1 MSIFST
7 PSQIQLFPLFLQTLL
22 LGIYTCLSIS
32 RWLDLSYSHS
42 GQVPSSTYLCA
53 TLKCLP
59 NHSGSLRAASTT
71 ASPSL
76 WSLNS
81 SSISNTFIN
90 HLTIMPE
97 SPSIFTL
104 TSLPGVSVCVSKSG
118 HTQDAEHPSLWM
130 AKEGR
135 ARTFSLSLIPKDF
148 SRCQRWDAQR
158 TREEPPSPTAA

>member
-59 NHSGSLRAASTT
+59 NHPGSLRAASTT

-81 SSISNTFIN
+81 SSISITFIN